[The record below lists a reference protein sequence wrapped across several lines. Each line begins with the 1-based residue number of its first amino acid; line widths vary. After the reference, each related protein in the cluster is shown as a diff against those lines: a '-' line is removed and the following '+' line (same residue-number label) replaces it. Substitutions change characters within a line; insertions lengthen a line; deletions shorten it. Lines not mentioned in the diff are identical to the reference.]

1 MTATAGTT
9 PATALA
15 ISSAGTRAKRP
26 EPSSRPSAPPPV
38 DARAVDGERHS
49 SADDETERLLH
60 GVFLAYSVPCGV
72 VKGSGGKDPM
82 GRVASADA
90 IDEIG
95 WQKLCSD
102 CKLDEDS
109 SVPPA
114 LPIFKDVAQGE
125 FLVYAGFLKVLKTVA
140 RVRYGDENLARLL
153 YFKVSTGQVVRFC
166 ERGRP

>member
-1 MTATAGTT
+1 MYACV
-9 PATALA
+9 
-15 ISSAGTRAKRP
+15 RAC
-26 EPSSRPSAPPPV
+26 EHTQASRL
-38 DARAVDGERHS
+38 DCQRHS
-49 SADDETERLLH
+49 SAEDETERLLH
-60 GVFLAYSVPCGV
+60 DVFLAYSVPCGV

-125 FLVYAGFLKVLKTVA
+125 FLVYVGFLKVLKTVA

-153 YFKVSTGQVVRFC
+153 YFKVSAGQVVRFC